1 MTTRNSVLLTLAFAF
16 AMAASAAT
24 ASAQVIYV
32 SFAQSGGFDANG
44 AWGVGFSPTLSVAQ
58 SNALN
63 QCTTRSLFCGDEG
76 VCPLRAGMFAAFASD
91 SKVPGNRAV
100 SCNQPTEAL
109 AKANALA
116 HCGGT
121 CQLLWSGSAA
131 GSQAESLDQ
140 LTEWVRSTFLR
151 VVGRPI
157 SESSART
164 HAEQLQANQERGRL
178 QEAKDFMASV
188 EFASLR

>member
-1 MTTRNSVLLTLAFAF
+1 MTTKNSGLLALAFAF
-16 AMAASAAT
+16 AMTAGAAT

-91 SKVPGNRAV
+91 GKVPGNRGV
-100 SCNQPTEAL
+100 SCNQPSEAL
-109 AKANALA
+109 AKADARA
-116 HCGGT
+116 KCGGG

-131 GSQAESLDQ
+131 GPQAESLDQ
-140 LTEWVRSTFLR
+140 LTELVRSAFLR

-157 SESSART
+157 SESSARS
-164 HAEQLQANQERGRL
+164 HAEQLQAQQERGRL
-178 QEAKDFMASV
+178 QEAKEFMTSV